1 MDTLGPHPK
10 RFGKTYYLY
19 GLCLVAWW
27 VPECGVVFL
36 IEEQFADAGM
46 GVLVA
51 LLVVPEVCGV
61 YLVV

>member
-19 GLCLVAWW
+19 GLCLVAWG
-27 VPECGVVFL
+27 VPECGVVYL
-36 IEEQFADAGM
+36 VGEQFAV

>member
-1 MDTLGPHPK
+1 M
-10 RFGKTYYLY
+10 
-19 GLCLVAWW
+19 AWW

-36 IEEQFADAGM
+36 IEFADAGM
-46 GVLVA
+46 GVLIA

>member
-1 MDTLGPHPK
+1 M
-10 RFGKTYYLY
+10 
-19 GLCLVAWW
+19 AWW

-36 IEEQFADAGM
+36 VGEQFADAGM